1 MKILTI
7 LDKFDL
13 SGDCIGYEVLKAGNI
28 NSTYLIRFAD
38 KGTESKYILQKIN
51 RYVFKNPPHLMK
63 NVIDVTNHMRHKL
76 KNSKDKRQVLEFLP
90 ANTGLSY
97 VKDEEGEF
105 WRIYRY
111 IDNSVS
117 YDNSDDMFIV
127 EQAGVAFGKFQSMLD
142 DFDTDSLNE
151 TIIDFHNTKKRF
163 EDMALSAELDVEGRK
178 QFVKAELNYL
188 LERENI
194 ANFYCDMIK
203 NREIPIRVTHNDTKC
218 NNVLF
223 DKDTNKALTVIDLD
237 TVMAGLVAYD
247 FGDGCRSIASTA
259 NEDETDFT
267 KIDFDLVKFEAF
279 TKGFLSRTSLTL
291 TDIEAET
298 LYMGP
303 FVMTLE
309 LASRFLKDYLDG
321 DLYFKCDNPLH
332 NKIRCQNQITLCKK
346 IEEKLPQIKE
356 ITLKYL

>member
-7 LDKFDL
+7 LDNFDL
-13 SGDCIGYEVLKAGNI
+13 SGKFVGLEVLKAGNI
-28 NSTYLIRFAD
+28 NSTYLVRFAD
-38 KGTESKYILQKIN
+38 NGTESKYILQKIN

-63 NVIDVTNHMRHKL
+63 NVIDVTNHIRHKL

-97 VKDEEGEF
+97 VKDEKGEF
-105 WRIYRY
+105 WRIYKY

-127 EQAGVAFGKFQSMLD
+127 EQAGVAFGKFQSMLN
-142 DFDTDSLNE
+142 DFDTESLNE
-151 TIIDFHNTKKRF
+151 TIKDFHNTKKRF
-163 EDMALSAELDVEGRK
+163 NDLAMSAEVDAVDRK
-178 QFVKAELNYL
+178 KFVKEELDYL
-188 LERENI
+188 LKRQNI
-194 ANFYCDMIK
+194 ADFYCDMIEANK
-203 NREIPIRVTHNDTKC
+203 IPVRVTHNDTKC

-237 TVMAGLVAYD
+237 TVMAGLIAYD
-247 FGDGCRSIASTA
+247 FGDGSRSIASTSK
-259 NEDETDFT
+259 EDEEDFS
-267 KIDFDLVKFEAF
+267 KVDFDLVKFEAF
-279 TKGFLSRTSLTL
+279 TKGFLSKTATTL

-303 FVMTLE
+303 LVMTLE

-321 DLYFKCDNPLH
+321 DLYFKCDNPIH
-332 NKIRCQNQITLCKK
+332 NIIRCQNQIKLCKK

-356 ITLKYL
+356 ITFKYL